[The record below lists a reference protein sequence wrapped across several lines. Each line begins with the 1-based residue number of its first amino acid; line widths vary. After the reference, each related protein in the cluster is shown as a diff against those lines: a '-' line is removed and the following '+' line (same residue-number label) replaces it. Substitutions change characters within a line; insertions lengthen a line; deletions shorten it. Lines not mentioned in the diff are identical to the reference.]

1 MVHRLVLRD
10 CRIASLLAIAL
21 FALAS
26 TLAFSQTPAEPA
38 SPAPATLSST
48 PARPIEFDVAV
59 FRLNKSGGL
68 MPYIQIPLG
77 GDGFIAQ
84 NRPIHDII
92 RYAFAKGRG
101 GTFRISGEP
110 AWIDDDRYD
119 IQAKVAIEDLPEW
132 KKLNGF
138 GQKIVLQAF
147 LIEYLKLKF
156 HPDPTPYPYYA
167 LVVGKSGPKMTP
179 FKPGDSVKTPDG
191 QTLTGR
197 SLTWTTANEVTG
209 LSCEMERLADQ
220 LSGRAD
226 RPVLDK
232 TGLTGDYNFVL
243 KFDPES
249 DPSLPEGVVRPFLAL
264 PPDTATLS
272 IFSSVKQLG
281 LQLLPAK
288 GPLDAIVIDP
298 VERPPDN

>member
-1 MVHRLVLRD
+1 MHRL
-10 CRIASLLAIAL
+10 
-21 FALAS
+21 ALAAALLV
-26 TLAFSQTPAEPA
+26 LAAPVALAQAPAPPAPTTPPNATPAA
-38 SPAPATLSST
+38 ALSSA

-59 FRLNKSGGL
+59 FKLNKSGGL
-68 MPYIQIPLG
+68 MPFIQIPVG

-84 NRPIHDII
+84 NRPIHDLI
-92 RYAFAKGRG
+92 RFAFAKGRG
-101 GTFRISGEP
+101 GTFRISGGP

-119 IQAKVAIEDLPEW
+119 IQAKVAVEDLPEW
-132 KKLNGF
+132 KKLNGL

-156 HPDPTPYPYYA
+156 HQDPTPFPYYA
-167 LVVGKSGPKMTP
+167 LVVAKNGPKMTP
-179 FKPGDSVKTPDG
+179 FKPGDSVATPNG

-197 SLTWTTANEVTG
+197 SLTWTTANQVTG

-220 LSGRAD
+220 LTAHAD

-243 KFDPES
+243 NFDPES

-264 PPDTATLS
+264 PPDSATLS

-281 LQLLPAK
+281 LQLVPAK
-288 GPLDAIVIDP
+288 GPLDAIVIDHI
-298 VERPPDN
+298 ERPPDN